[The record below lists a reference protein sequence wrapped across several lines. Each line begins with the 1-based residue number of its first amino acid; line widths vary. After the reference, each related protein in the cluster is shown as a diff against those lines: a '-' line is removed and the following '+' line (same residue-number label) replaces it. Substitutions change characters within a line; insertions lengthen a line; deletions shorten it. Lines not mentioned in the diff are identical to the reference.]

1 MASKGFTI
9 NDIIDFEDEDFKE
22 KSSQS
27 EILEAKHE
35 EMHKTGSEVN
45 VKEEPAIKEAEKREP
60 EAEAGSHRKA
70 AAREP
75 ESAPPNK
82 PYFFLISEEGEEIP
96 ARTLPAS
103 IGRSENCTCI
113 IDGASISRNH
123 AEVTEKAGK
132 FYLEDKSTAGTYL
145 AMLEDGKP
153 VIKRLGKDLPKQVE
167 ITDGQ
172 IIQLATKIYTF
183 VQRK

>member
-22 KSSQS
+22 KTSQS
-27 EILEAKHE
+27 ETVTTKYQ
-35 EMHKTGSEVN
+35 EMHETGFEDGL
-45 VKEEPAIKEAEKREP
+45 EEALIKEAEKREF
-60 EAEAGSHRKA
+60 EAETGSHKKA

-75 ESAPPNK
+75 ESASPNK

-96 ARTLPAS
+96 AWTLPAS
-103 IGRSENCTCI
+103 IGRNENCTCV

-145 AMLEDGKP
+145 AMLENGKP

-172 IIQLATKIYTF
+172 IIQLATNIYTF
-183 VQRK
+183 TKRR